1 MANHKTDLSNPRKD
15 FEELSF
21 ASLEIEALNYLD
33 ESIRCHETTIGG
45 GEFASEDRIWEKGK
59 LAKQILDSPREL
71 HFPKLNSGY
80 IVFDGCEMKYVSC
93 DKSEKL
99 LASSTEFSSALSS
112 QLTSTSDDSLFR
124 QPSKDSICRLSMA
137 PYKRLPSYVYF
148 TALQKCSLIAVG
160 AAPVLTLNAF
170 FISVAFFLPI
180 LGNQV
185 LSEIGICHYVPF
197 LAAMMLIFCGKR
209 RWVPFYPTLPVCLFL
224 MIFCVAVLPGFVL
237 AGFTPSRYT
246 IYGLVTL
253 NGLCAGMG
261 QSLLSRMIVL
271 FPGCKGSSLIR
282 HVVLQAVF
290 ILSTRLTPTESPL
303 NQNELCLLALFGM
316 VLTGIFLG
324 LISFITLSRSGIYE
338 LFAGRDCVA
347 HSPKNITLGSVPETT
362 KRRYQAI
369 KCCLFA
375 EFGVSLV
382 SYFVLAVAPFI
393 REATFRNASSS
404 TAPFWKSSLLTVLVG
419 VFKAGDFLGLLIS
432 RVCRFWP
439 RQNTTGVM
447 FCYLSATFL
456 RLGFVFAAVFFIH
469 APFLVSHNVFM
480 IAFYFMLAL
489 TNGFLSVAMASSC
502 QSFIMGQRKDNC
514 PIVTQ
519 LVWLAKVLGATV
531 GIALSFIH
539 ISS

>member
-1 MANHKTDLSNPRKD
+1 M
-15 FEELSF
+15 
-21 ASLEIEALNYLD
+21 
-33 ESIRCHETTIGG
+33 
-45 GEFASEDRIWEKGK
+45 
-59 LAKQILDSPREL
+59 
-71 HFPKLNSGY
+71 
-80 IVFDGCEMKYVSC
+80 
-93 DKSEKL
+93 
-99 LASSTEFSSALSS
+99 
-112 QLTSTSDDSLFR
+112 
-124 QPSKDSICRLSMA
+124 
-137 PYKRLPSYVYF
+137 
-148 TALQKCSLIAVG
+148 
-160 AAPVLTLNAF
+160 
-170 FISVAFFLPI
+170 
-180 LGNQV
+180 
-185 LSEIGICHYVPF
+185 
-197 LAAMMLIFCGKR
+197 
-209 RWVPFYPTLPVCLFL
+209 
-224 MIFCVAVLPGFVL
+224 
-237 AGFTPSRYT
+237 
-246 IYGLVTL
+246 
-253 NGLCAGMG
+253 
-261 QSLLSRMIVL
+261 
-271 FPGCKGSSLIR
+271 
-282 HVVLQAVF
+282 VLQAVF
-290 ILSTRLTPTESPL
+290 ILSTRLTPTDSPL
-303 NQNELCLLALFGM
+303 TKNELCLLALFGT

-324 LISFITLSRSGIYE
+324 LISIITLSRSGIYE

-382 SYFVLAVAPFI
+382 SYFVLALAPFI
-393 REATFRNASSS
+393 HEATFRNASSS

-439 RQNTTGVM
+439 RQNTSVVM
-447 FCYLSATFL
+447 FCYLSAAFL
-456 RLGFVFAAVFFIH
+456 RLGFVFAAVFFIR

-531 GIALSFIH
+531 GIALSFIQ